1 MGEKAKVTDAAGG
14 RGRLLTDM
22 PAGARVGTI
31 AIALDDGR
39 HVVVPHE
46 HLIASDDGGYRLD
59 AQFDDFEVTE
69 DLEHPRPPEQDS
81 HTIPMASEELSVSRR
96 KRPIGKLRIDKHVE
110 TEEVMVEDQIEF
122 DEAVV
127 ERVPIGKVVDEP
139 PQVRREGDTIVIPV
153 LEERLLKQV
162 VLVEE
167 VHVRRRRHTENIYEP
182 VTLRR
187 ERVDISHDRLDS
199 DGEPDEPRPSR

>member
-1 MGEKAKVTDAAGG
+1 
-14 RGRLLTDM
+14 
-22 PAGARVGTI
+22 
-31 AIALDDGR
+31 
-39 HVVVPHE
+39 
-46 HLIASDDGGYRLD
+46 
-59 AQFDDFEVTE
+59 
-69 DLEHPRPPEQDS
+69 
-81 HTIPMASEELSVSRR
+81 
-96 KRPIGKLRIDKHVE
+96 
-110 TEEVMVEDQIEF
+110 MVEDQIEF

-167 VHVRRRRHTENIYEP
+167 VHVRRRRHTENISEP